1 MKIHICPGH
10 ICPAVDMAWSAEL
23 VLCMSAGPNIGQS
36 CDKYIYTA
44 RLHIYIYIYE
54 IVDINNCKRIIDIN
68 NAIVDIKNAIADI
81 KNAHC

>member
-36 CDKYIYTA
+36 CDN
-44 RLHIYIYIYE
+44 
-54 IVDINNCKRIIDIN
+54 IVYSTIAQIMALYAVSRPVII
-68 NAIVDIKNAIADI
+68 K
-81 KNAHC
+81 